1 MNVKTSLEVGK
12 DANKPEQLITEHIDI
27 WTSAI
32 LAKSTSGRGSS
43 KKYELYGISKLREL
57 ILELA
62 VRGKL
67 VPQDANDESASVL
80 LEKIAA
86 EKAQLI
92 KDKKIKKIKKTKAD
106 GKVNEDEKPFDLP
119 REWQWTRL
127 NFITEI
133 NPRNTNVDDK
143 TKASFV
149 PMTLITTSYDGVH
162 DSESRPWSEI
172 KKGYTHFANG
182 DIAIAKITPC
192 FENSKAAIFRNLE
205 NGIGAGTT
213 ELHVARPF
221 GEQVERNF
229 LLLYFKSPNFLTMGQ
244 KLMTGSAGHKR
255 VPRSFFESNPIPLP
269 PLAEQKRI
277 VAKVDELMLLCDQ
290 LEQQTEA
297 SIEAHATLVE
307 VLLATLTD
315 STGADELA
323 QNWARIAEHFDSLF
337 TTEQSI
343 EALKQTVLQ
352 LAVMGKLVPQNPD
365 EEPASVLLEK
375 LRKERSEWLQKTKEE
390 NPESKTMLKKLKKLS
405 DASAP
410 FGIPSTWKTAHLI
423 DLCTYLVDCHNK
435 TAPYVDSGIPI
446 IRTSN
451 IRERE
456 FCMTGMKYISEETYE
471 YWSRRCPPK
480 PEDIIFTREAP
491 MGEAAIIPK
500 GSVWCLGQRTMLIR
514 PYHKYVSNQYLLLA
528 LTEPHLLE
536 RASEHAIGSTVK
548 HLRVGDVEN
557 LNIPLPPLSE
567 QHRIVAKVDE
577 LMAIYDQLKE
587 KLKQSQKTQVQLTNA
602 LVDRALG

>member
-1 MNVKTSLEVGK
+1 MTVKTSLEISN
-12 DANKPEQLITEHIDI
+12 DISKPEQLITEHIDI

-43 KKYELYGISKLREL
+43 KKYELYGITKLREL

-67 VPQDANDESASVL
+67 VPQDDNDEPASVL

-92 KDKKIKKIKKTKAD
+92 KEKKIKKTKAD
-106 GKVNEDEKPFDLP
+106 SEVSEDEKFFELP
-119 REWQWTRL
+119 NSWHWTRL
-127 NFITEI
+127 NLITEI
-133 NPRNTNVDDK
+133 NPRNTDVDDK

-221 GEQVERNF
+221 GDQIESNF

-307 VLLATLTD
+307 VLLSTLTD
-315 STGADELA
+315 SADADELA
-323 QNWARIAEHFDSLF
+323 QNWARISEHFDSLF

-365 EEPASVLLEK
+365 DEPASVLLEK
-375 LRKERSEWLQKTKEE
+375 IAEEKEQLIKEKKIKKEKSLQSIGDEEKLFELPRNWVWCRLGSLIPQFQNGASSRGDKDGRPIIVLRLADIKNWQISLTDTRTLPISTSSIERYLLETGDILVIRVNGSADIVGRFITCKHDYDAIYCDHFIRMRFPIRSFVPEYLSILGSSSIVRDKIADLFISTAGQKTI
-390 NPESKTMLKKLKKLS
+390 NQGHLS
-405 DASAP
+405 S
-410 FGIPSTWKTAHLI
+410 IL
-423 DLCTYLVDCHNK
+423 
-435 TAPYVDSGIPI
+435 
-446 IRTSN
+446 
-451 IRERE
+451 
-456 FCMTGMKYISEETYE
+456 
-471 YWSRRCPPK
+471 
-480 PEDIIFTREAP
+480 
-491 MGEAAIIPK
+491 
-500 GSVWCLGQRTMLIR
+500 
-514 PYHKYVSNQYLLLA
+514 
-528 LTEPHLLE
+528 
-536 RASEHAIGSTVK
+536 
-548 HLRVGDVEN
+548 
-557 LNIPLPPLSE
+557 IPLPPLAE
-567 QHRIVAKVDE
+567 QQRIVAKVDE
-577 LMAIYDQLKE
+577 LMAICDQLKE
-587 KLKQSQKTQVQLTNA
+587 KLKQSQETQVQLTDA

>member
-1 MNVKTSLEVGK
+1 MTVKTSLEISN
-12 DANKPEQLITEHIDI
+12 DISKPEQLITEHIDI

-43 KKYELYGISKLREL
+43 KKYELYGITKLREL

-67 VPQDANDESASVL
+67 VPQDDNDEPASVL

-92 KDKKIKKIKKTKAD
+92 KEKKIKKTKAD
-106 GKVNEDEKPFDLP
+106 SEVSEDEKFFELP
-119 REWQWTRL
+119 NSWQWTRL
-127 NFITEI
+127 NLITEI
-133 NPRNTNVDDK
+133 NPRNTDVDDK

-221 GEQVERNF
+221 GDQIESNF

-307 VLLATLTD
+307 VLLSTLTD
-315 STGADELA
+315 SADADELA

-365 EEPASVLLEK
+365 DEPASVLLEK
-375 LRKERSEWLQKTKEE
+375 IAEEKEQLIKEKRIRDNKSPAKNNE
-390 NPESKTMLKKLKKLS
+390 ASLNCELPLGWTISCFGDITFNRDPERVPLS
-405 DASAP
+405 VDVRRNRQGSYDYYGAS
-410 FGIPSTWKTAHLI
+410 GVI
-423 DLCTYLVDCHNK
+423 DQIDDFLFD
-435 TAPYVDSGIPI
+435 
-446 IRTSN
+446 
-451 IRERE
+451 
-456 FCMTGMKYISEETYE
+456 
-471 YWSRRCPPK
+471 K
-480 PEDIIFTREAP
+480 P
-491 MGEAAIIPK
+491 
-500 GSVWCLGQRTMLIR
+500 
-514 PYHKYVSNQYLLLA
+514 LLLIGEDGANLVNRSTPIAFIARGKYWVNNHAHVIDGINEA
-528 LTEPHLLE
+528 LLLYLSIYINSISLKPYITGT
-536 RASEHAIGSTVK
+536 AQPKMNQAKMNSILVM
-548 HLRVGDVEN
+548 
-557 LNIPLPPLSE
+557 LPPLAE
-567 QHRIVAKVDE
+567 QHRIVTKVDE
-577 LMAIYDQLKE
+577 LMAICDQLKE
-587 KLKQSQKTQVQLTNA
+587 KLQQSQETQVQLTDA
-602 LVDRALG
+602 LVDQALG